1 MTLKTQIATP
11 GKILPI
17 LVKQADVL
25 KMCGIKSNNTLVKRI
40 NESGF
45 PAPLKIDGVKF
56 WVHAE
61 VLEWINDRIE
71 QARKSQEAAYNAYSF
86 K

>member
-1 MTLKTQIATP
+1 MTVKTQITTP
-11 GKILPI
+11 GKVLPI
-17 LVKQADVL
+17 LVKQTDVL

-56 WVHAE
+56 WVYSE

-71 QARKSQEAAYNAYSF
+71 QARKAQEAAYSALSN
-86 K
+86 